1 MSDRASCW
9 PQLPASPGDKQAVGA
24 CRLFHD
30 WQGQECICSSWGPV
44 RLCLPAPNVKC
55 KWRGI
60 VTQSRYGIFS
70 YLIPKLQ
77 RSEFCFTNYFTQIQH
92 RSLQRVWVSIPFC
105 FGSSFF
111 LVISPPLKS
120 QLRTTLLL
128 SLPHSNLSCI
138 CDSSLFL
145 TTLRGSYVDLCFPG
159 GSVIKN
165 SPTNAGDTGLIPP
178 GLGKSPGEVNSNPL
192 QYSCLE
198 KSLHRGAW
206 WTTVHGVTKSRT
218 PLSTHADAGGR

>member
-1 MSDRASCW
+1 MEYFLTWYLSCRD
-9 PQLPASPGDKQAVGA
+9 QNSILQTILH
-24 CRLFHD
+24 RF
-30 WQGQECICSSWGPV
+30 ITGPS
-44 RLCLPAPNVKC
+44 
-55 KWRGI
+55 RG
-60 VTQSRYGIFS
+60 S
-70 YLIPKLQ
+70 
-77 RSEFCFTNYFTQIQH
+77 
-92 RSLQRVWVSIPFC
+92 WVSIPFC

-145 TTLRGSYVDLCFPG
+145 TTLRGSYIDLCFPG

-198 KSLHRGAW
+198 NSLHRGAW